1 MIHKWEKVARVAN
14 AVGQFAMPQSNDPIQ
29 VPHPVV
35 DHEARPG
42 AVLRVLIFGSTL
54 IVAGTAFVFFKTR
67 ISEPFLLGI
76 LAILAM
82 IGIAYLFAS
91 VIGIIRFS
99 SRSTGGALSKA
110 FIDGL
115 PQGVIVLDK
124 KDRVL
129 YANRAYA
136 DMIGYASEGS
146 KSDVRSIADI
156 FNRNDD
162 QINIMYKLNR
172 DVIEGKIVDHEFRVP
187 GGIKAQQNNSSL
199 PARWYRVRARQLKLE
214 DANHPL
220 YAWQLSDISQE
231 RDEQERYFIDLQ
243 KAIDHLDNA
252 PAGFIATNASF
263 KVSYLNATLSNW
275 LGVDLAGFEKDR
287 VNLASFVA
295 GEGLALLQPVQRER
309 GHDYFDTID
318 LDLTKTNG
326 AALPVR
332 MLYSAQFDADGAF
345 VGTRSVILNREKADG
360 SKAGDADIRFTRF
373 FNSTPMAIASVDG
386 TGRILQTN
394 APFASLFGSV
404 LPGEAIMRGATL
416 ERVLVERD
424 RGRLLD
430 ALKAAREGKA
440 QIAPVDTV
448 LADNEERHVRFYVNT
463 IAGANPAEL
472 EADNSVERAI
482 VYAVEMTE
490 QKALEAQMAQGQK
503 MQAVG
508 QLAGGIAHDFNN
520 VLSAII
526 LSSDL
531 LLTNHRPSDPSFQD
545 IMSIKQNA
553 NRAASLVRQLLAF
566 SRRQTLRPQTLNL
579 TDVLADVRMLL
590 QRLVGN
596 EISLEINHGRDLWPV
611 RADLGQFEQV
621 IVNLAVNARD
631 AMSDE
636 GHITIST
643 SNVAANTI
651 MRGEMPANDYV
662 VVSVKDT
669 GTGIPPD
676 VLKKIFEPFFTTK
689 EVGKGTGLGL
699 SMVYGIVKQ
708 SDGFIYADSELGEGT
723 TFHIYLPR
731 YIPKEE
737 PEGVEVQAVVE
748 APAKKTDHSGSGVVL
763 LAEDED
769 AVRMGAVRA
778 LKSRGYTVIEAC
790 TGAEA
795 LELYQESEVE
805 IDIVVSDVRMPEMD
819 GPGLLTELLKIKPDI
834 KFIFMSG
841 YTEDALAN
849 ERFEG
854 FDYGF
859 LAKPFTLKQLATT
872 VKEHLEG

>member
-1 MIHKWEKVARVAN
+1 MS
-14 AVGQFAMPQSNDPIQ
+14 QSNDKLS
-29 VPHPVV
+29 VPTPVI
-35 DHEARPG
+35 DRAAQPNIIK
-42 AVLRVLIFGSTL
+42 RVLIFGGAL
-54 IVAGTAFVFFKTR
+54 ILAGSAFVFLKTR
-67 ISEPFLLGI
+67 VNETFLLGL
-76 LAILAM
+76 LAILAVV
-82 IGIAYLFAS
+82 GITYLFAS

-99 SRSTGGALSKA
+99 PQSTGDALAKA
-110 FIDGL
+110 YLDGQ
-115 PQGVIVLDK
+115 PQGVIVMDK
-124 KDRVL
+124 KDNVV
-129 YANRAYA
+129 YANQAYA
-136 DMIGYASEGS
+136 DMIGYNSSGNAS
-146 KSDVRSIADI
+146 DIATMSNL
-156 FNRNDD
+156 FADD
-162 QINIMYKLNR
+162 AHDNAMYRLNR
-172 DVIEGKIVDHEFRVP
+172 DVLSGKQVDHEFRVP
-187 GGIKAQQNNSSL
+187 GGLDAGNSDL
-199 PARWYRVRARQLKLE
+199 TAPAKWYRVRGRQLNIQEYGQTLF
-214 DANHPL
+214 
-220 YAWQLSDISQE
+220 AWQLNDISRE

-243 KAIDHLDNA
+243 KAIDHLDSA
-252 PAGFIATNASF
+252 PAGFIATNAGF
-263 KVSYLNATLSNW
+263 QISYLNATLSNW
-275 LGVDLAGFEKDR
+275 LGFDLGGFTPETI
-287 VNLASFVA
+287 NLADFVA
-295 GEGLALLQPVQRER
+295 GDGLALLQPVQKQN
-309 GHDYFDTID
+309 GQSHFAVID

-332 MLYSAQFDADGAF
+332 VLYSALFDGDGEF
-345 VGTRSVILNREKADG
+345 TGTRSVVLNRE
-360 SKAGDADIRFTRF
+360 SFLSSETNNPDIRFTRF

-386 TGRILQTN
+386 AGRILQTN
-394 APFASLFGSV
+394 APFASLFGNS
-404 LPGEAIMRGATL
+404 LSSDAIMRGATL
-416 ERVLVERD
+416 DRVIVEHD
-424 RGRLLD
+424 RKRFYEALEQARL
-430 ALKAAREGKA
+430 GKA

-448 LADNEERHVRFYVNT
+448 LADNEECHVRFFVNA
-463 IAGANPAEL
+463 IAGADP
-472 EADNSVERAI
+472 EAQDSDQSGEIAI
-482 VYAVEMTE
+482 VYAMDTTE

-520 VLSAII
+520 VLSAIV

-531 LLTNHRPSDPSFQD
+531 LLANHRPSDPSFTD

-596 EISLEINHGRDLWPV
+596 EVTLEINHGRDLWPV

-631 AMSDE
+631 AMNGKGS
-636 GHITIST
+636 IIIST
-643 SNVAANTI
+643 ENVVGDDVL
-651 MRGEMPANDYV
+651 RSEMPNVDYV
-662 VVSVKDT
+662 RIAVKDT
-669 GTGIPPD
+669 GTGIPPS

-708 SDGFIYADSELGEGT
+708 SDGFIYADSELGDGT
-723 TFHIYLPR
+723 TFYIYLPR
-731 YIPKEE
+731 FIPKEE
-737 PEGVEVQAVVE
+737 TEAEKAEIAVEV
-748 APAKKTDHSGSGVVL
+748 APKKSDHSGSGVVL

-790 TGAEA
+790 DGAEA
-795 LELYQESEVE
+795 LELYEESADD

-859 LAKPFTLKQLATT
+859 LSKPFSLKQLTTT
-872 VKEHLEG
+872 VKEHLEK